1 MSCVSKIKNNLTGIK
16 NPFAK
21 EKLTIFSLFTK
32 DFEMFTKSELIHGKN
47 RYLFLL
53 KRKLTHDELEM
64 IRRIYENIVEL
75 ADFYSYDDIA
85 NQVRDYFKSIDVLV
99 YSLNQEF
106 KIM

>member
-1 MSCVSKIKNNLTGIK
+1 MSKIKKNLTGIK

-21 EKLTIFSLFTK
+21 EKLTIFSLFAK
-32 DFEMFTKSELIHGKN
+32 DSEMFTKGELMQGRN

-53 KRKLTHDELEM
+53 KRKLTFEELEM

-85 NQVRDYFKSIDVLV
+85 NHVRDYFKEIDLLV
-99 YSLNQEF
+99 YSLHQDF
-106 KIM
+106 TLL